1 MTYLH
6 QNQGKQVFIAV
17 AKGDVEQRHWFS
29 LGRAMTLMDSGK
41 GLVSWSGTM
50 FEYYMPLLIM
60 RNYPDTLLNETYRE
74 VIGVQQRYGRK
85 RGVPWGISESAF
97 YTFDISK
104 NYQYKAFGVPSIGLK
119 RGLANE
125 LVVSPYSTV
134 MGLQI
139 DFKGSLENIKNLK
152 NEGLDGKY
160 GLYEAIDY
168 TKDRLSK
175 DVNKAI
181 VKCFMVHHQG
191 MSLMALTNVLNHNI
205 FQDRFH
211 RIPRVKA
218 TELLLQEK
226 VSKRVVYD
234 RPQKF
239 EPIELNLEKQDIV
252 VRTFNTAK
260 SKYPE
265 GHLLS
270 MVITQP

>member
-1 MTYLH
+1 
-6 QNQGKQVFIAV
+6 
-17 AKGDVEQRHWFS
+17 
-29 LGRAMTLMDSGK
+29 
-41 GLVSWSGTM
+41 
-50 FEYYMPLLIM
+50 
-60 RNYPDTLLNETYRE
+60 
-74 VIGVQQRYGRK
+74 
-85 RGVPWGISESAF
+85 
-97 YTFDISK
+97 
-104 NYQYKAFGVPSIGLK
+104 
-119 RGLANE
+119 
-125 LVVSPYSTV
+125 
-134 MGLQI
+134 
-139 DFKGSLENIKNLK
+139 
-152 NEGLDGKY
+152 
-160 GLYEAIDY
+160 
-168 TKDRLSK
+168 
-175 DVNKAI
+175 
-181 VKCFMVHHQG
+181 MVHHQG